1 MVNSTI
7 VNDRPRREAAATETL
22 LEAPKQL
29 DQRKGKEI
37 LTSKMHDMRRG
48 VPGPLT
54 ERPELREEVLPFV
67 DVSKGALSG
76 ACAHFLTDDL
86 IHQLVNT
93 ELHIRM
99 EERAN
104 ERTRIARDLHDTL
117 LQSFQGVLLKLS
129 TVCYVIRNRP
139 ADAAGMVERI
149 VEQARQAVTEGRD
162 AVLGLRSSAVVTNDL
177 AKAITAFGEG
187 LSSDQAGG
195 KSPYFRVDV
204 EGTSMDIAPL
214 IRDEAY
220 RIVGEALRNA
230 FRHADARRIE
240 VKIHYDEPR
249 LRIMVQD
256 DGRGIDAQFLSA
268 GGRTGHHGL
277 PGMYERAQ
285 LAGGKLIVWSEL
297 DSGTQ
302 IELSIPA
309 SVAYAKAPV
318 LRMSAASGQ
327 GTA

>member
-1 MVNSTI
+1 MINSPI
-7 VNDRPRREAAATETL
+7 ANARPGAE
-22 LEAPKQL
+22 LEPAFEFHHGTPFL
-29 DQRKGKEI
+29 ESR
-37 LTSKMHDMRRG
+37 
-48 VPGPLT
+48 
-54 ERPELREEVLPFV
+54 LRESVLPFV
-67 DVSKGALSG
+67 ALSRGALSG
-76 ACAHFLTDDL
+76 ACARFLTDDL
-86 IHQLVNT
+86 IHQLVRT

-99 EERAN
+99 EERVN

-117 LQSFQGVLLKLS
+117 LQSFQGVVLKLS
-129 TVCYVIRNRP
+129 AVQYVIRDRP

-162 AVLGLRSSAVVTNDL
+162 AILGLRSSVVTNDL
-177 AKAITAFGEG
+177 AKAITTFGEG
-187 LSSDQAGG
+187 LASDQPGG
-195 KSPYFRVDV
+195 KSPYFRVDA
-204 EGTSMDIAPL
+204 EGTSMDLAPL
-214 IRDEAY
+214 IRDEVY

-240 VKIHYDEPR
+240 VKIYYDKRR
-249 LRIMVQD
+249 LRIRVQD
-256 DGRGIDAQFLSA
+256 DGRGIDPQFLSD

-309 SVAYAKAPV
+309 SVACAKAPV
-318 LRMSAASGQ
+318 PRGSTDTVPQLE
-327 GTA
+327 